1 MRLAAEGPQAGI
13 MTQGISRKSAGG
25 FSRILAHPP
34 WSVRWEPMSPSEI
47 TAEGIRF
54 TFPHTGDILH
64 ACYLVLEIRGV
75 TVTPPI
81 SSAVVREVL
90 WRSDG
95 DIVDRVDGEWIA
107 IAHDLE
113 RDQDENV
120 ARDFLDYNIAGG
132 PIVIPNI
139 PGSEL
144 RIVID
149 LPFWFRGGV
158 SRGIPLVA
166 LESARQESRVKPRV
180 AYLMMGAGAGVGTTA
195 ATGGIVK
202 AEMLYEISDVSTR
215 DRHYLI
221 GREPAMIGGGSIPAL
236 NPTWKLSMITRKPIV
251 VDLAGRQSHA
261 EILPF
266 TNELCG
272 IVFAFRPKSQL
283 ALGRYTRFD
292 SRPADRV
299 DADLNENSNVP
310 LFRANTGEILESA
323 EITYGSV
330 VLERREALWWR
341 EGAWRMTG
349 RQPPDRVPFVYGR
362 FWDLDG
368 RETSAPSGGTYLEH
382 VPRAELRVKLVC
394 DAPDCEMFIW
404 GLTRNEAEIR
414 DRKVI
419 LHHLI

>member
-1 MRLAAEGPQAGI
+1 MRLATEGPQAGI

-64 ACYLVLEIRGV
+64 ACYLVLELRGI
-75 TVTPPI
+75 TVVPPV
-81 SSAVVREVL
+81 SSAVVKEVI

-95 DIVDRVDGEWIA
+95 EIMDRVDGEWIA

-113 RDQDENV
+113 RDHDEHV

-132 PIVIPNI
+132 PIVIPNT

-144 RIVID
+144 RIVVDI
-149 LPFWFRGGV
+149 PFWFRGGV

-166 LESARQESRVKPRV
+166 LESARQEILVKTRV
-180 AYLMMGAGAGVGTTA
+180 ADLMLGSGAGIGTTA
-195 ATGGIVK
+195 ATGGVVK

-221 GREPAMIGGGSIPAL
+221 GREPAVIPGGGIPSL
-236 NPTWKLSMITRKPIV
+236 KPTWKLSVITRKPIV
-251 VDLAGRQSHA
+251 IDLAGRQSHA

-272 IVFAFRPKSQL
+272 VIFAFRPKSQL

-292 SRPADRV
+292 SRTEDRE
-299 DADLNENSNVP
+299 DEDLNEDSNVP
-310 LFRANTGEILESA
+310 LFRVNTGEILESA
-323 EITYGSV
+323 ELVYGSM

-368 RETSAPSGGTYLEH
+368 RETSAPSGGTFLEH

-414 DRKVI
+414 DRRVI
-419 LHHLI
+419 LHHLV